1 DAPRANGCARR
12 TVARNALR
20 THRGD
25 CVVQLLP
32 RVAPGHGRG
41 GAGRGAPGVDVQA
54 AAPGVTGFHREL
66 PRLAAAQQV
75 DEDLFDALFVETCV
89 LAERDQIAQQA
100 GAGDARTAIGD
111 LDRGPRR
118 LAGDR
123 AGGLEQFAAQ
133 RLVGV
138 VAGVGAQQAAV
149 GRAVAVDLH
158 VQRVDADGV
167 VIARQ
172 RRQAEPDF
180 DRPAGC
186 LREVVGNA
194 HAHALAIVE
203 TAGVERVEVELE
215 RL

>member
-41 GAGRGAPGVDVQA
+41 VAGRGAPGVDVQA

-100 GAGDARTAIGD
+100 GAVDARPAIGD
-111 LDRGPRR
+111 LDRGPVR

-123 AGGLEQFAAQ
+123 AVGLEQSAAQ
-133 RLVGV
+133 GLVGV
-138 VAGVGAQQAAV
+138 VAGVGAEQGAV
-149 GRAVAVDLH
+149 GRAVTVDLH

-167 VIARQ
+167 VFARQ
-172 RRQAEPDF
+172 RRQAEAHLDW
-180 DRPAGC
+180 PAGS
-186 LREVVGNA
+186 LRQVLGDA
-194 HAHALAIVE
+194 RAHALA
-203 TAGVERVEVELE
+203 G
-215 RL
+215 